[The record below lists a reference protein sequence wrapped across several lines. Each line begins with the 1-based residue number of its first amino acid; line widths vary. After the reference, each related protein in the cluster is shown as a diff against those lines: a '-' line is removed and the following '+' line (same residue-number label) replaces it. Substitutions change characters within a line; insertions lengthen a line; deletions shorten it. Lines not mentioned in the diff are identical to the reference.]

1 MVQRKK
7 GSLPVYTLEIFRTKT
22 SGKPNKADLSPAFFI
37 GKLEKALH
45 SLSFASTPHRHDC
58 YFILFVTRGGG
69 EHIIDGQHFDIK
81 PFSTFFMAPG
91 QVHSWSFNADIEGF
105 FLYFKLDFY
114 SNYVR
119 ERHLIKFPMFQAAS
133 ASSYVQLD
141 ASVDENLVVMFS
153 DMVNEYQTKAI
164 GWNEVIQNGLDTL
177 FIRMARYSKMG
188 DAMKGSM
195 TASIQIRNFL
205 ALIEA
210 HFKTMKLPNEYATKM
225 YISPKY
231 LNALCKK
238 CVNKT
243 ATALIQER
251 VIREAKRYLAYSE
264 MNIKQIAR
272 ELGFKDFFYFMRS
285 FKKLTGVT
293 PDQYRKSI
301 VHEPS
306 TGCEDTI

>member
-1 MVQRKK
+1 MAKRKK
-7 GSLPVYTLEIFRTKT
+7 TDLPVYTLEIFHNRV
-22 SGKPNKADLSPAFFI
+22 SDKPEKADFKSSFFI
-37 GKLEKALH
+37 GKLEEALQ

-58 YFILFVTRGGG
+58 YFVLFITKGGG

-91 QVHSWSFNADIEGF
+91 QVHSWSFSPDIEGF

-119 ERHLIKFPMFQAAS
+119 ERHLIKFPMFQAAT

-141 ASVDENLVVMFS
+141 ASVEKDLAVVLS
-153 DMVNEYQTKAI
+153 DMLNEYHNKAI

-177 FIRMARYSKMG
+177 FIRMARYGKMG
-188 DAMKGSM
+188 DVMKGPM
-195 TASIQIRNFL
+195 TVSIQIRNFL
-205 ALIEA
+205 TLIES
-210 HFKTMKLPNEYATKM
+210 HYKTLKLPSEYAIKM
-225 YISPKY
+225 HISPKY

-238 CVNKT
+238 CVGKT

-272 ELGFKDFFYFMRS
+272 ELGFNDFSYFMRS
-285 FKKLTGVT
+285 FKKLTGAT
-293 PDQYRKSI
+293 PDQYRKSL
-301 VHEPS
+301 VHTQS
-306 TGCEDTI
+306 TGCENTI